1 MQLAANWSEELAW
14 ASYRRMKKQYASMLA
29 SRTAIM
35 VKTRAYGPASA
46 IRYTIRIGDD
56 DWPALQKLC
65 NTLIM
70 AGGACVVLP
79 NRSDKEASR

>member
-1 MQLAANWSEELAW
+1 MVQRV
-14 ASYRRMKKQYASMLA
+14 RR
-29 SRTAIM
+29 
-35 VKTRAYGPASA
+35 TRA

-65 NTLIM
+65 STPIM

-79 NRSDKEASR
+79 NGSDKEAVR